1 MVAARRLLVPS
12 EHAEQV
18 AFVRWFRLQYRD
30 VRIIAIP
37 NGGKRHIGVAR
48 KLKAEGVESGVPD
61 TFVPA
66 WSLWVEMKRQKG
78 GVLSKN
84 QREWKAYLESIGH
97 TVIVANGWRE
107 ARERVMAEVVRN
119 GV

>member
-1 MVAARRLLVPS
+1 MASRLAILPS
-12 EHAEQV
+12 EHTEQK
-18 AFVRWFRLQYRD
+18 AFVRWFRLQYRG

-37 NGGKRHIGVAR
+37 NGGHRHVVVAK

-66 WSLWVEMKRQKG
+66 WSTWIEMKRQKG

-107 ARERVMAEVVRN
+107 AREKVMAEVARR
-119 GV
+119 